1 MTKSKAYAAVPVNR
15 VLLETLTQGRAGQE
29 VVIGADIGKFDILT
43 VPRWATGDF
52 GRPWRVHN
60 PDQIPALVRLLVP
73 LAQGRR
79 LRVALEPSGTY
90 GDALRQALHDA
101 GLEALRV
108 SPKAAHDY
116 AEIFD
121 GVPSQHDGKDA
132 AVVAELAAL
141 GKAAPWPYAVRPPWE
156 QELVY
161 WVDWLDA
168 HRQLLG
174 LWSGRLEALLARH
187 WPEATRVLKVTSATL
202 LRALVRYG
210 GPADLAADTQ
220 AAARLAHWGR
230 HWLEKGKV
238 QELLQGARSSVGIRQ
253 GAVEKQRL
261 QAYAAQALAA
271 RQQVR
276 SSLRRLGRLARDQPV
291 LEAQAQVVGG
301 STACVLWASV
311 GDPRDY
317 PCGAAYRKAMGLNLT
332 ERSSGTIAGRLHISK
347 RGNPRAR
354 QWLYLAALRL
364 AKRAGVRA
372 WYQAKKSRDGHQA
385 KGALV
390 GVMRKLVLA
399 LYQVGAKGAPFEM
412 GRLFPGPGASQP
424 QPRPAKD

>member
-1 MTKSKAYAAVPVNR
+1 MTKSKAYSAVPVNR
-15 VLLETLTQGRAGQE
+15 VLLELLTQGRAGQD
-29 VVIGADIGKFDILT
+29 VVVGADIGKFDILT
-43 VPRWATGDF
+43 VPRWADSDF

-60 PDQIPALVRLLVP
+60 PEQIPELVGLLVP

-101 GLEALRV
+101 GLEVLRV
-108 SPKAAHDY
+108 RPKAAHDY

-141 GKAAPWPYAVRPPWE
+141 GKAAPWLYAVRPPWE
-156 QELVY
+156 QELAY

-210 GPADLAADTQ
+210 GPADLADDAQ
-220 AAARLAHWGR
+220 AATRLAHWGR
-230 HWLEKGKV
+230 HWLDADKV
-238 QELLQGARSSVGIRQ
+238 QELLQGARSSIGIRQ
-253 GAVEKQRL
+253 GAVDKRRM

-271 RQQVR
+271 RQQAR
-276 SSLRRLGRLARDQPV
+276 SSLRRLGRLVRGQPV
-291 LEAQAQVVGG
+291 LEAQAQVVGC

-311 GDPRDY
+311 GDPCDY
-317 PCGAAYRKAMGLNLT
+317 PCGEAYRKAMGLNLT
-332 ERSSGTIAGRLHISK
+332 ERGSGTREGKLHISK

-354 QWLYLAALRL
+354 QWQYLAALRL
-364 AKRAGVRA
+364 AKHAGVRA
-372 WYQAKKSRDGHQA
+372 WYEAKKSRDGQAA

-390 GVMRKLVLA
+390 GVMRKLALA
-399 LYQVGAKGAPFEM
+399 LYRVGAKGEPFAM

-424 QPRPAKD
+424 QPASAKE